1 MKNNDNL
8 FYTCSLIEYIAR
20 RSKNCR
26 DDIVKCLDADLKRIY
41 SYADV
46 FHCEPIEKVA
56 DDFMQRNAISDGN
69 FDNLTGCK
77 FIVPDYWDIGE
88 VFSRL
93 IEDCYEEKNVIQGI
107 KEVYGSWLAERILNF
122 NTDLYY
128 QSREYLALCYKEGR
142 IIPDQSSDILLYVI
156 VYHQSLSDC
165 VFTWKNLKKYK
176 WCKSGINHETMD
188 EML

>member
-1 MKNNDNL
+1 MKNYDNL

-20 RSKNCR
+20 RSKNYR
-26 DDIVKCLDADLKRIY
+26 DDIVKCLNADLKRIY

-56 DDFMQRNAISDGN
+56 DDFVQRNGISDGN
-69 FDNLTGCK
+69 FDNLTSCR

-107 KEVYGSWLAERILNF
+107 KEVYGSWLAKRILNF

-142 IIPDQSSDILLYVI
+142 IIPD
-156 VYHQSLSDC
+156 
-165 VFTWKNLKKYK
+165 
-176 WCKSGINHETMD
+176 
-188 EML
+188 